1 MARRSVTFEEHRP
14 AHTTRV
20 ASGTLACP
28 GCDAPVALGAPV
40 APSAAMECPYCGRFG
55 AVREFLSLGAPT
67 RPTRVEVHVRP
78 LALASRRGRAR
89 TGR

>member
-1 MARRSVTFEEHRP
+1 MARRLITFEEHRP
-14 AHTTRV
+14 AEATHV

-28 GCDAPVALGAPV
+28 GCDAPVALSGPV
-40 APSAAMECPYCGRFG
+40 SPAHAMECPYCGRFG

-67 RPTRVEVHVRP
+67 RPTRVEVVVRRP
-78 LALASRRGRAR
+78 ALASRRGRAR